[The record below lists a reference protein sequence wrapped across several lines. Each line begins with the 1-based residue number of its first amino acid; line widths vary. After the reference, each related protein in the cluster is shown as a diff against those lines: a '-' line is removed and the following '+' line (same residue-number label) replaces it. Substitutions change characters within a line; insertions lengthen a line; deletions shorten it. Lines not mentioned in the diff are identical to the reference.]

1 MEKEGTRPRGKEGD
15 KLQTWEIRFVDKE
28 RKRETERTPPQRE
41 RKREGR
47 KGCCSLA
54 RLTKRLFPHPAL
66 IPKLNHSA
74 ENQACSRFMQIN
86 DTLQRV
92 NVPRYF
98 ITMGAR
104 ARARMHHKQKR
115 LEHALEEG
123 GRGEGSTDEVTEDGS
138 WEFLQIT
145 RKPSGK
151 ITHPIWEHLWWMEV
165 DNVTLM
171 KGAGRYWYFGPPF
184 FLLSFSV

>member
-123 GRGEGSTDEVTEDGS
+123 ARGGGVPRMKSRRMVVENFCKLPGNPLGR
-138 WEFLQIT
+138 
-145 RKPSGK
+145 
-151 ITHPIWEHLWWMEV
+151 
-165 DNVTLM
+165 
-171 KGAGRYWYFGPPF
+171 
-184 FLLSFSV
+184 

>member
-1 MEKEGTRPRGKEGD
+1 MQDTRRWKRRDETTERGEEGD
-15 KLQTWEIRFVDKE
+15 KLQTWEIRFVD
-28 RKRETERTPPQRE
+28 RE
-41 RKREGR
+41 RERGG

-66 IPKLNHSA
+66 IPKLNHSV

-104 ARARMHHKQKR
+104 AKMHHKHEVRARVRGWVPRMKSR
-115 LEHALEEG
+115 RMVVENFCKLPGDPL
-123 GRGEGSTDEVTEDGS
+123 GR
-138 WEFLQIT
+138 
-145 RKPSGK
+145 
-151 ITHPIWEHLWWMEV
+151 
-165 DNVTLM
+165 
-171 KGAGRYWYFGPPF
+171 
-184 FLLSFSV
+184 